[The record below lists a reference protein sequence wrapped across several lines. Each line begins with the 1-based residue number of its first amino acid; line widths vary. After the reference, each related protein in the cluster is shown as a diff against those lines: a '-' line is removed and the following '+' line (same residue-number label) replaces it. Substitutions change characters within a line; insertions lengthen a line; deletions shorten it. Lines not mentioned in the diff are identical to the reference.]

1 MKSLRNLLYR
11 LLLKRHIQ
19 RWKSFFEFSSLE
31 RLRIGLYVLHH
42 GNHVRAEEIINALR
56 EAGDARD
63 PESIRRL
70 IRYMKSDDFLQEDR
84 QGFLSVRNPGQ
95 LRFILK
101 ESRGSLLD
109 SWFFVC
115 LAVGISAAI
124 INFLEE
130 GSLTIEFLLLTLIL
144 LTALKIL
151 DEWLHETH
159 W

>member
-1 MKSLRNLLYR
+1 
-11 LLLKRHIQ
+11 
-19 RWKSFFEFSSLE
+19 
-31 RLRIGLYVLHH
+31 
-42 GNHVRAEEIINALR
+42 
-56 EAGDARD
+56 
-63 PESIRRL
+63 
-70 IRYMKSDDFLQEDR
+70 MKSDDFLQEDR